1 MVLRRKVASA
11 MKVLVINAGSSSIK
25 YQLFSMANETVMA
38 KGLAERIGEP
48 VGRIVQETARGKHVR
63 DLPIADHAAAFKE
76 IVANLLSA
84 EHGVLRAIDEI
95 QAVGHRVVHGG
106 EEFSGSA
113 LITEPVMKAIRACVP
128 LAPLHNPP
136 NLTGIEAAQSLLP
149 KVPQVA
155 VFDTAFHESMPRTA
169 FLYALPYELYS
180 QDHIRRYGFHG
191 TSHRYVSERAAA
203 FMGKV
208 PAAFRCITCHLGNG
222 CSMTA
227 VRGGKSVDTSLGLTP
242 LEGLVMGTRSGDIDP
257 AIIFHLADVKGM
269 KMAEINALLNKKSGL
284 LGLSG
289 VSNDMRTVSE
299 AADKGNDRAALAIDV
314 FAYRAKKY
322 IGAYLAVLGGADAIV
337 FTGGIGENSTH
348 VREKICD
355 GLDGIGIRMDKAA
368 NAKSRGREADVSLSD
383 SPIRVLIIPTNE
395 ELVIARDTAAIAGKK

>member
-1 MVLRRKVASA
+1 